1 MSDSPACEIE
11 IVIPWDDADL
21 LEALRSIQVREAAG
35 WNFTGAVEGTTV
47 LLTLTPVILGS
58 LVWKVH
64 GMILPA
70 TSFREV
76 ARGVIPERR
85 HSVATAANRCHA
97 VKRIVRESHFPA
109 ARALSGQIVG
119 ADRSSVYP

>member
-58 LVWKVH
+58 LVS
-64 GMILPA
+64 ILKIRA
-70 TSFREV
+70 
-76 ARGVIPERR
+76 ER
-85 HSVATAANRCHA
+85 AKA
-97 VKRIVRESHFPA
+97 VKIRVKGFVIE
-109 ARALSGQIVG
+109 G
-119 ADRSSVYP
+119 ADPEKIESILSQILRQPQSKSDNR